1 MAPWTTPVPVGI
13 PKTGF
18 PTEQQAHVAARNIA
32 AQVRGEQ
39 PTEEK
44 SFGDIP
50 AVCVMD
56 AGNNG
61 VLILADKM
69 LPPRKHGVMIP
80 GPQSHAMKLAF
91 EKYFLWKSRNGYVNL
106 PSHAPPGRHARP
118 AVVVLTVVA
127 SWMRA
132 NGRASSSS

>member
-1 MAPWTTPVPVGI
+1 VR
-13 PKTGF
+13 TGEAWQRF
-18 PTEQQAHVAARNIA
+18 LREPGDVVVAATQGAGCFGA
-32 AQVRGEQ
+32 AYEFLFNTSYQLRKAGPV
-39 PTEEK
+39 EERA
-44 SFGDIP
+44 FADIK

-61 VLILADKM
+61 VIILADKM

-106 PSHAPPGRHARP
+106 P
-118 AVVVLTVVA
+118 
-127 SWMRA
+127 
-132 NGRASSSS
+132 